1 MLTGLDRLLKHGT
14 NASLSVIFS
23 DKSQLLS
30 ELSVQLTMMSVCLCF
45 VDVSVS
51 LLMKT
56 FNQLSVCLAFLISS
70 FAVTKQLWFILLLS

>member
-1 MLTGLDRLLKHGT
+1 MANHNG
-14 NASLSVIFS
+14 SLSVIFS
-23 DKSQLLS
+23 RKFQLLS

-56 FNQLSVCLAFLISS
+56 FNQLSVCLTFLMSNI
-70 FAVTKQLWFILLLS
+70 AVTTQLNKLCHDYDPEEKC